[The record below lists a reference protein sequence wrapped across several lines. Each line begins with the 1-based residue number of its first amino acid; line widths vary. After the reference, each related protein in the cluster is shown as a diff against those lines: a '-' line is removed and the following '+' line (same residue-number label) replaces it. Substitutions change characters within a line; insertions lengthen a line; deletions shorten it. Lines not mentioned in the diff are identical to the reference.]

1 MKVSKIMTGLLVA
14 SLAVV
19 VAAMAE
25 DFSQPVIMRSDI
37 RFDTGS
43 VWYLRGT
50 KVTATAA
57 NLNQLTAGSD
67 VTVGGTSGGAF
78 YTVSSD
84 GKVTNSVGT
93 NGNVTLAG
101 TLTASSLVTNGVTY
115 LGVVTSAS
123 ITNTGV
129 LNNQGNTTLAGT
141 LTITGAVT
149 MAGTERV
156 NGAATI
162 GGALTAS
169 GAVTCASSLGIGSGG
184 AFTFTSNDGKYTNTI
199 ATNGTW
205 MILGL
210 PATVQ
215 AANVAWSS
223 NGFLRVGP

>member
-43 VWYLRGT
+43 IWYLRGT

-93 NGNVTLAG
+93 NGN
-101 TLTASSLVTNGVTY
+101 
-115 LGVVTSAS
+115 
-123 ITNTGV
+123 
-129 LNNQGNTTLAGT
+129 
-141 LTITGAVT
+141 VT